1 MIKSIITQKQISPNY
16 KAKEL
21 IFIQL
26 NSAYKKIYTL
36 TQSDNLK
43 PTEAEKIKT
52 QLDRKILQVSKV
64 LGRYNSVTINK
75 IGDI

>member
-1 MIKSIITQKQISPNY
+1 MIKSIKTQKKISPNY
-16 KAKEL
+16 KAKEI

-43 PTEAEKIKT
+43 PHEAEKIKT
-52 QLDRKILQVSKV
+52 QLDKKIVQVSKV
-64 LGRYNSVTINK
+64 LGRYNNVTLNN

>member
-1 MIKSIITQKQISPNY
+1 MIRSIITQKQISPNY

-43 PTEAEKIKT
+43 PIEAEKIKT